1 MERIGA
7 RANAT
12 TWFDRTNYATMPS
25 EYVSMA
31 IELEADRMRGL
42 LIREEYRLRNDSCRA
57 MSMSAVKIA
66 PYAR

>member
-12 TWFDRTNYATMPS
+12 TWFDRTNYYATMPS

-42 LIREEYRLRNDSCRA
+42 LIRRKTSPQ
-57 MSMSAVKIA
+57 K
-66 PYAR
+66 